1 MKFFNLCGGL
11 FERMG
16 FSAVCAGLRRKV
28 GGRRRSIRM
37 WRARW
42 GRAWHGGVRLR
53 GRVLGGCVPGL
64 GGVVGGGG
72 LCHAGRGM
80 SVGLG
85 ARHGAAVLYYGVF
98 VARIAKARMVCQH
111 G

>member
-1 MKFFNLCGGL
+1 MCWAAAEGRGKKA
-11 FERMG
+11 EHPDVVR
-16 FSAVCAGLRRKV
+16 AVGTCVAWGCAF
-28 GGRRRSIRM
+28 
-37 WRARW
+37 A
-42 GRAWHGGVRLR
+42 